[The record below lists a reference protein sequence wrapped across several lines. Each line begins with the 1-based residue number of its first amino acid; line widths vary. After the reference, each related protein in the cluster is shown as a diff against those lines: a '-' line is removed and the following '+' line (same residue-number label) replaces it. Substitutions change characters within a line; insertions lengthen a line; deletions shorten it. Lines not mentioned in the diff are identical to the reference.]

1 MKNKQQFVPIEQVI
15 AGQPHKLADAK
26 LEKLNRA
33 RLDAVGEVMQAY
45 HWLDEAAK
53 AAEATM
59 QSLTNAEK
67 LLRRRE
73 AKLHKTD
80 RALTGYL
87 KKDGTK

>member
-1 MKNKQQFVPIEQVI
+1 MRQGTNPQRQQKIET
-15 AGQPHKLADAK
+15 LS
-26 LEKLNRA
+26 RA

-45 HWLDEAAK
+45 AWLDEVAETAK
-53 AAEATM
+53 DTM

-73 AKLHKTD
+73 AKLHKAD
-80 RALTGYL
+80 RALTAYL